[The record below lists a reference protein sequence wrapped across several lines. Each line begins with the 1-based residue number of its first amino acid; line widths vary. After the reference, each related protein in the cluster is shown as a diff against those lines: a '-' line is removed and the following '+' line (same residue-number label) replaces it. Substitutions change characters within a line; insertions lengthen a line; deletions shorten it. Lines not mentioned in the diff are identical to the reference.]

1 MGASKIVFVLLLLLT
16 IIGCKQSNTLD
27 KSTALGT
34 KKEQDMVVRGKEIY
48 NKKCSSCHLSTG
60 KGVVGAFP
68 PLNPS
73 DWITDKRDAS
83 IRAIKYGLRGP
94 IQVNGKPY
102 DNIMLPLGLTDQEV
116 TDVMNYIITE
126 WNKGTPVTLQEV
138 QSIREN

>member
-1 MGASKIVFVLLLLLT
+1 MGTNKIVFLILLLL
-16 IIGCKQSNTLD
+16 IIVGCKQSNTLD
-27 KSTALGT
+27 KSTALEINN
-34 KKEQDMVVRGKEIY
+34 EQAMVVKGKAIY

-73 DWITDKRDAS
+73 DWITDKREAS

-102 DNIMLPLGLTDQEV
+102 DNIMLPLGLSDHEV

-126 WNKGTPVTLQEV
+126 WNKGIPVTLQEV